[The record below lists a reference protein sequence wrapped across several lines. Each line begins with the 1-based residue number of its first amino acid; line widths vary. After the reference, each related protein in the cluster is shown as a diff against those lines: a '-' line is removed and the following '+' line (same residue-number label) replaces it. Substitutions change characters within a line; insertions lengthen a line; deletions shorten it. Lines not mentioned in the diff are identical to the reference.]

1 VLEEGAVAHEVLRVR
16 NLHTS
21 PSPYLPIFFFPGEN
35 ERMRSATLM
44 EPRRFRIDALETPV
58 PGEGEVLLKV
68 RGCGVCG
75 SDMGPWK
82 GIQGLEYPMKPG
94 APGHEVFGTV
104 AALGLGVEGLEAGDP
119 VTALTYRAYSE
130 YDVARAADVVPLPPA
145 LADRVVLGEPVA
157 CAVNVSHRAGVKE
170 GDVVVLLGT
179 GFLGALLLQ
188 LLKNPGAPS
197 PSRPSKIITI
207 SRRRLSEEM
216 AERLGVDES
225 LTYEDDVH
233 NRIGAVTGGQMA
245 DVVIEATGKQRPLDL
260 GGELTR
266 VRGRLIVAGYHQDGP
281 RTVNMQLWNWRGIDV
296 VNAHER
302 DPEIYR
308 RGMEEGVRL
317 LASGGLDLGPL
328 LTHSFPLPD
337 INAAF
342 RTAEERPAGFLK
354 SVVLCEGAF

>member
-1 VLEEGAVAHEVLRVR
+1 
-16 NLHTS
+16 
-21 PSPYLPIFFFPGEN
+21 
-35 ERMRSATLM
+35 MRSATLL
-44 EPRRFRIDALETPV
+44 EPRRFQIEASEAPA
-58 PGEGEVLLKV
+58 PGAGEVLLKV

-82 GIQGLEYPMKPG
+82 GIQGLEYPMQPG

-104 AALGLGVEGLEAGDP
+104 ATLGSGVEGLEPGDA

-130 YDVARAADVVPLPPA
+130 YDVARAADVVPLPPS
-145 LADRVVLGEPVA
+145 LSDRVVLGEPVA

-188 LLKNPGAPS
+188 LLNRPEAPS
-197 PSRPSKIITI
+197 PSRVITI
-207 SRRRLSEEM
+207 SRRRLSAEM

-225 LTYEDDVH
+225 LTYDDDVH
-233 NRIGAVTGGQMA
+233 SRIDAVTGGRMA

-302 DPEIYR
+302 DPAIYK

-317 LASGGLDLGPL
+317 LAAGALDLEPL
-328 LTHSFPLPD
+328 ITHTFPLAE
-337 INAAF
+337 INRAF
-342 RTAEERPAGFLK
+342 STSEERPEGFLK
-354 SVVLCEGAF
+354 SVVLPEAQG

>member
-1 VLEEGAVAHEVLRVR
+1 
-16 NLHTS
+16 
-21 PSPYLPIFFFPGEN
+21 
-35 ERMRSATLM
+35 MRSATLL
-44 EPRRFRIDALETPV
+44 EPRRFEVDSMETPA

-94 APGHEVFGTV
+94 APGHEVFGTIQ
-104 AALGLGVEGLEAGDP
+104 ALGAGVAGLSVGDP

-130 YDVARAADVVPLPPA
+130 YDLARAEDVVPLPPA
-145 LADRVVLGEPVA
+145 LAGRVVLGEPVA
-157 CAVNVSHRAGVKE
+157 CAVNVSHRAGVQE

-179 GFLGALLLQ
+179 GFLGALMLQ
-188 LLKNPGAPS
+188 LLRCSGAPK
-197 PSRPSKIITI
+197 PKRVFTV
-207 SRRRLSEEM
+207 SRRRLAPEM
-216 AERLGVDES
+216 ADRLGVDES

-233 NRIGAVTGGQMA
+233 NRIGAVTGGEMA

-296 VNAHER
+296 INAHER
-302 DPEIYR
+302 DPRIYK

-317 LASGGLDLGPL
+317 LAEGGLDLEPL
-328 LTHSFPLPD
+328 ITHTFPLAE
-337 INAAF
+337 INRAF
-342 RTAEERPAGFLK
+342 ATSEERPEGFLK
-354 SVVLCEGAF
+354 SVVLPEAQA

>member
-1 VLEEGAVAHEVLRVR
+1 
-16 NLHTS
+16 
-21 PSPYLPIFFFPGEN
+21 
-35 ERMRSATLM
+35 MRSAILL
-44 EPRRFRIDALETPV
+44 EPRRFEVNSLDTPA

-82 GIQGLEYPMKPG
+82 GLQGLEYPMRPG
-94 APGHEVFGTV
+94 APGHEIFGAV
-104 AALGLGVEGLEAGDP
+104 EALGSGVTGLAVGDP

-130 YDVARAADVVPLPPA
+130 YDVARADDVVPLPPS
-145 LADRVVLGEPVA
+145 LAGRVVLGEPVA

-179 GFLGALLLQ
+179 GFLGALMLQ
-188 LLKNPGAPS
+188 LLRRAGAPS
-197 PSRPSKIITI
+197 PKRVLTVSRHKLAP
-207 SRRRLSEEM
+207 EM

-233 NRIGAVTGGQMA
+233 GRVGAATHGEMA

-302 DPEIYR
+302 DPRIYK

-317 LASGGLDLGPL
+317 LAEGGLDLEPL
-328 LTHSFPLPD
+328 ITHTFPLSE
-337 INAAF
+337 INRAF
-342 RTAEERPAGFLK
+342 ATAEERPEGFLK
-354 SVVLCEGAF
+354 SVVLPEMEA